1 MSRIGACFLAVCR
14 GKVSEGIDFA
24 DADAR
29 AVVITGIPYPSVFD
43 PKVSL
48 KKKFLDAQK
57 GPKSLSGTDWYN
69 LEAFRA
75 INQAVGRVIR
85 HKDDFGSVILLDKRF
100 ETPSYCSKLS
110 TWLPP
115 VSSFKEFKA
124 SISSLETFFSR
135 HHYFPKPTAPAPKA
149 VLGEKKR
156 LFAANAS
163 NVVKS
168 GALKSTL
175 QPPAKKQRIVIKPRQ
190 QQDQQQPLGV
200 SDGKSSTCEEASAS
214 AAEAAGSISKT
225 SSRFKSKT
233 DIQHFVL
240 SLKERLEK
248 KELKEVIVCVKM
260 YKEQGRVQ
268 PLAEKLRSVKDKLLA
283 KDISEFRSFVRS
295 AEDKSIFDGVFAR
308 G

>member
-1 MSRIGACFLAVCR
+1 M
-14 GKVSEGIDFA
+14 SEGIDFA

-29 AVVITGIPYPSVFD
+29 AVVITGIPYPSVYD
-43 PKVSL
+43 PKVNL

-57 GPKSLSGTDWYN
+57 GPKTLSGADWYN

-100 ETPSYCSKLS
+100 DSPSYCSKLS

-115 VSSFKEFKA
+115 VSSFKDFKG

-135 HHYFPKPTAPAPKA
+135 HHYFPKPKAPVAK
-149 VLGEKKR
+149 VGQDKKR
-156 LFAANAS
+156 LFLASGS

-168 GALKSTL
+168 GALKAL

-190 QQDQQQPLGV
+190 QQDQEKKQQPLGV
-200 SDGKSSTCEEASAS
+200 SDGKLSTCEEAVTN
-214 AAEAAGSISKT
+214 AETAVSSKT
-225 SSRFKSKT
+225 SAIRRFKSKT

-248 KELKEVIVCVKM
+248 KELKEVIVCVKT
-260 YKEQGRVQ
+260 YKEQGNVN
-268 PLAEKLRSVKDKLLA
+268 PLAQKLKSVRHKLLA
-283 KDISEFRSFVRS
+283 NDISEFRSFIRS
-295 AEDKSIFDGVFAR
+295 ADDKSLFDSVFA
-308 G
+308 